1 MKRHRVS
8 VALLILLVI
17 GSTFPQFYDTDAFA
31 QEGST
36 KNYTAQTAREEVKT
50 QQFTEDTP
58 RDLLAGNYNLIKS
71 SDLFFVWSD
80 EFAGN
85 DSYQKIY
92 KVRPSDKAPPIYQLD
107 PQPIERET
115 GANGAYGG
123 RHTVAASG
131 DFNNDGFDD
140 VVAAWAGPDNSI
152 TIMVPQINRETLDWS
167 QATRLKAGAT
177 LGGQVIR
184 LDTGDFDNDGD
195 DEFAL
200 AYMQNDDRIRIELY
214 DTNGTLIPQA
224 AGSISNERVYQKV
237 DGDRFDLASGDF
249 DGNGDDELVLVGFD
263 GAEDRAFTR
272 VYDISDGNSNTITAR
287 GRITISLASDPSSEL
302 GAIAVATGDLD
313 NHPNNIRDEIVVG
326 FSYYLGGGSL
336 LQDAYY
342 LYTLQATQNLDALT
356 SDQDSRM
363 AKVEQNIGGHPA
375 PFDLT
380 TGDLNGDGRNE
391 IAMAE
396 GFSVQIYGYEPDNG
410 SLLRKLPFSV
420 LYGNSEIE
428 KSREFSSNF
437 IGIADV
443 DSNTAEELIVASN
456 YINDDGEGNVD
467 QSLQFD
473 VYRAELNASNQIR
486 GSTRVASLIDER
498 VEGMGNRNMGRHYA
512 LALGDFDGDGF
523 RLGEPTYYETTDIV
537 QPLVVLNA
545 PPNHFDIFDDN
556 AESFAGPPYPQAAYR
571 DVNNCYNLP
580 RRLVRSCVFSAQ
592 YFRSS
597 TSVVGV
603 TTQVKR
609 DWSVSAEAS
618 LNIKSIFE
626 ASLKGTYGEGFSRLE
641 GSSTTITI
649 SEEVTARTDDQ
660 VYATV
665 IDYDVWEYP
674 VYIRDGSQEG
684 TLLVV
689 SPRRIKDEWFSTKSF
704 NAVGLET
711 QHEIGNLL
719 SYAEDIPRNSDVAEA
734 FKASVYNL
742 SDSTVKW
749 SLQIEDFNEEQ
760 VTRTR
765 TTGLEAK
772 ASIGFKGLGLE
783 VNGNYSREDLNT
795 HTISVQETLKVE
807 VELGRINL
815 NVGSVRYAVEP
826 YAYWSRT
833 GPLVVDYAVR
843 LETAPPGQPRT
854 WWDVHYKDKPDPAFK
869 LPWRYDPEK
878 GFALSDPR
886 QRFLNW
892 EIVSEPRN
900 PAANEQATL
909 RVPIYN
915 YSLKPVSNVRVR
927 FFQGDPTRG
936 GRAIGDV
943 ITGIIPPR
951 GKEIVNLDWTVPP
964 NAGRYIS
971 IYVQIDPDNSLTEV
985 HKNNNLSFN
994 TVTLGCANCAAPD
1007 LSVNSAGISAQPATP
1022 QVGEAVTLHADIATS
1037 RDAVNVGVTFY
1048 QGPPSQ
1054 GNRIGDTS
1062 LLAVSPASSS
1072 RASVRWDTTGLSA
1085 GDYDIWVVIN
1095 EQENDPN
1102 ISNNQASRTITLR
1115 SSSGPGDGSG
1125 ATRLFLPL
1133 ILR

>member
-17 GSTFPQFYDTDAFA
+17 SSTFPQFYNTNAFA

-36 KNYTAQTAREEVKT
+36 ENDTAQTAREKAT
-50 QQFTEDTP
+50 IPQSTEDTS

-85 DSYQKIY
+85 NSYQKIY
-92 KVRPSDKAPPIYQLD
+92 KVRPSDKAPPIYQLN
-107 PQPIERET
+107 PQTKERESD
-115 GANGAYGG
+115 ANGAYGG

-140 VVAAWAGPDNSI
+140 VVIAWEGPNDSI

-167 QATRLKAGAT
+167 QATRLEAGTT
-177 LGGQVIR
+177 LHGQVIR
-184 LDTGDFDNDGD
+184 LATGDFDKDGE

-200 AYMQNDDRIRIELY
+200 AYVQPDDRIRIELY

-224 AGSISNERVYQKV
+224 AGSISNESVYQGV
-237 DGDRFDLASGDF
+237 DGAKFDLASGDF
-249 DGNGDDELVLVGFD
+249 DGNEDIELVLVGFD
-263 GAEDRAFTR
+263 GAENHIFTR
-272 VYDISDGNSNTITAR
+272 VYDISEGNSNIITANAR
-287 GRITISLASDPSSEL
+287 TTISVASEFSSEL
-302 GAIAVATGDLD
+302 GAIAVATSDLD
-313 NHPNNIRDEIVVG
+313 NHPNNVRDEIVVG

-342 LYTLQATQNLDALT
+342 LYTLQANQNLDTLT
-356 SDQDSRM
+356 FDQDSRM
-363 AKVEQNIGGHPA
+363 AKVERNIGGHPG

-380 TGDLNGDGRNE
+380 TGDLNGDGRDE

-396 GFSVQIYGYEPDNG
+396 GFSVQVYDLGTDEVQ
-410 SLLRKLPFSV
+410 LRELPFRV
-420 LYGNSEIE
+420 LYGNTEIA
-428 KSREFSSNF
+428 KTREFSSNF

-443 DSNTAEELIVASN
+443 DSDTTEELIVASN
-456 YINDDGEGNVD
+456 YINDDLEGNVD

-473 VYRAELNASNQIR
+473 VYSAELNASNQIR
-486 GSTRVASLIDER
+486 GSTRVASLTDER
-498 VEGMGNRNMGRHYA
+498 VDGMGNNSTGRHYA

-523 RLGEPTYYETTDIV
+523 RLGTPTYYETTDIV

-556 AESFAGPPYPQAAYR
+556 AESFAGPPYPQEAYR

-618 LNIKSIFE
+618 LDIKGIFE
-626 ASLKGTYGEGFSRLE
+626 TSLKGTYGEGFSRLE

-674 VYIRDGSQEG
+674 IYVRDGSQEG

-719 SYAEDIPRNSDVAEA
+719 SYAEDIPRNPDVAEA

-749 SLQIEDFNEEQ
+749 SLQIEDFTEEQ
-760 VTRTR
+760 VTRTK
-765 TTGLEAK
+765 TAGLEAQ
-772 ASIGFKGLGLE
+772 ASLGFKGLGLK
-783 VNGNYSREDLNT
+783 VSGNYSREDLNT
-795 HTISVQETLKVE
+795 HTISAQETLKVE

-815 NVGSVRYAVEP
+815 NIGNVRYAVEP

-909 RVPIYN
+909 RVPVYN
-915 YSLKPVSNVRVR
+915 YSLRSVSNVRVR
-927 FFQGDPTRG
+927 FFQGDPASG
-936 GRAIGDV
+936 GHVIGDV
-943 ITGIIPPR
+943 VTGTIPPR
-951 GKEIVNLDWTVPP
+951 GKEIVSLDWTVPS

-971 IYVQIDPDNSLTEV
+971 MYVQIDPDNSLTEI

-994 TVTLGCANCAAPD
+994 TITLGCADCAAPD
-1007 LSVNSAGISAQPATP
+1007 LSVNSASISTQPVTP
-1022 QVGEAVTLHADIATS
+1022 QVGDVVTLYANIATS
-1037 RDAVNVGVTFY
+1037 RDAVNVEVTFY
-1048 QGPPSQ
+1048 QGPPGQ
-1054 GNRIGDTS
+1054 GNRIGDNS
-1062 LLAVSPASSS
+1062 LLAVSPTNSS
-1072 RASVRWDTTGLSA
+1072 RASVRWDTSQLAA

-1095 EQENDPN
+1095 EQENEPN
-1102 ISNNQASRTITLR
+1102 SSNNQASRTITLR
-1115 SSSGPGDGSG
+1115 DNGVGGK
-1125 ATRLFLPL
+1125 RIFLPL